1 MREVVFQGFFCHAT
15 VVISDMFF
23 VFSRAFHEIWRSL
36 AYRAMALLFRCNF
49 ARRVDAGNDG
59 KIVVGRAWQF
69 DLHKKA
75 SAQMPRRFFH

>member
-1 MREVVFQGFFCHAT
+1 MRFGGLWHAEPWH
-15 VVISDMFF
+15 F
-23 VFSRAFHEIWRSL
+23 
-36 AYRAMALLFRCNF
+36 LFRCNF

-75 SAQMPRRFFH
+75 WSAQMPQFFFN

>member
-1 MREVVFQGFFCHAT
+1 MSFGGLWHAEPWH
-15 VVISDMFF
+15 F
-23 VFSRAFHEIWRSL
+23 
-36 AYRAMALLFRCNF
+36 LFRCNF

-75 SAQMPRRFFH
+75 WSAQMPQFFFN